1 MKTKEKILV
10 VSLELF
16 NELGIANLAAIDVAN
31 ELDISPGNLYYHYKG
46 KGEILLTLLERY
58 EDTLKNG
65 FRNPIQSSGAG
76 EDNWLFFYALSE
88 LMYKYRFL
96 FRSIADIKESFP
108 EAERCI
114 NRILLS
120 KLNVVTDI
128 LTSITTIDDSEV
140 RGDLPLDAVMVM
152 LLNWFNYRA
161 LANADESPRELVFS
175 LMVRIER
182 LLRPYCSIEMCG
194 YMHLSN
200 ENYMKAASL

>member
-46 KGEILLTLLERY
+46 KGEILLTLLQRY

-65 FRNPIQSSGAG
+65 FRKPIQTERVE
-76 EDNWLFFYALSE
+76 EDSWLYFYALAE

-96 FRSIADIKESFP
+96 FRSIADIKESFR
-108 EAERCI
+108 ESERSI

-120 KLNVVTDI
+120 KINIVSDI
-128 LTSITTIDDSEV
+128 LTSITTLDDSEL
-140 RGDLPLDAVMVM
+140 RADLPLDAVMIM
-152 LLNWFNYRA
+152 LLNWFNYRD
-161 LANADESPRELVFS
+161 LASADETPRELIHA

-200 ENYMKAASL
+200 DNYLKAADI

>member
-46 KGEILLTLLERY
+46 KGEILTTLLSRY
-58 EDTLKNG
+58 ERTLKDG
-65 FRNPIQSSGAG
+65 FLHPIQSNHAA
-76 EDNWLFFYALSE
+76 EDNWLYFYALAE
-88 LMYKYRFL
+88 LMYNYRFL
-96 FRSIADIKESFP
+96 FRSITDIKESFP
-108 EAERCI
+108 DVERSI

-120 KLNVVTDI
+120 KLNLVSDI
-128 LTSITTIDDSEV
+128 LISITTLDNSSPEE
-140 RGDLPLDAVMVM
+140 DLPVDAVMVM

-161 LANADESPRELVFS
+161 LANPGEPLQTLIHS
-175 LMVRIER
+175 LMVRIEH

-194 YMHLSN
+194 YMRLSN
-200 ENYMKAASL
+200 ENYAKN